1 MGFTV
6 EDMLTISH
14 DRYRM
19 ELVAGNR
26 GWANSINWLL
36 MVEDTTI
43 IRRFVGKELVVT
55 TGLGFDTEERLL
67 YLIEMLDNYHAAG
80 LVVNTGPYIHEIPEA
95 VRELADECDLPL
107 MTVPWDVSMSDMIKD
122 LTVRI
127 FMQSQMDEQLS
138 RAFINALE
146 RPELESAYREELSS
160 AFDVDG
166 KFQVTAITTP
176 DLDSMDTRERN
187 RISYRLQIYLE
198 DISHNAHFIYYNG
211 CFLLILNA
219 VDEKSKRMI
228 VDGFLTRAKRRMA
241 EQKIYVGEGTPVTDI
256 SRLYLSYR
264 RAAYAARFAMEHGIP
279 DQSFDDLGLYRI
291 LYAVSDELLLKE
303 LREDARAP
311 LRGYDEKHE
320 ADLIPTLRAYLKNNG
335 SIQKTSEEMY
345 IHKNTI
351 LYRMNKIREL
361 LGSDLESGEERM
373 YYYLAAAAYEESR
386 RKDL

>member
-6 EDMLTISH
+6 EDMLTISR

-26 GWANSINWLL
+26 GWANSISWLL

-43 IRRFVGKELVVT
+43 IRRFAGKELVVT

-67 YLIEMLDNYHAAG
+67 YLIELLDNYHAAG
-80 LVVNTGPYIHEIPEA
+80 LVVNTGPYIHEIPETA
-95 VRELADECDLPL
+95 RQLADQVDLPL

-138 RAFINALE
+138 RAFISAIE
-146 RPELESAYREELSS
+146 RPEVESAYREELAS

-166 KFQVTAITTP
+166 KFQVTAITAP

-219 VDEKSKRMI
+219 VDEKSKSMI
-228 VDGFLTRAKRRMA
+228 IDGFLTRAKRRMA

-256 SRLYLSYR
+256 SKLYLSYQ
-264 RAAYAARFAMEHGIP
+264 RAVYAVRFAQEHDKSVI
-279 DQSFDDLGLYRI
+279 DFEELGLYRL
-291 LYAVSDELLLKE
+291 LYAVSDELLLSE
-303 LREDARAP
+303 LREEALKP
-311 LRGYDEKHE
+311 LRSYDEKHE
-320 ADLIPTLRAYLKNNG
+320 ADLIPTLRTYLKNNG
-335 SIQKTSEEMY
+335 SIQKTSEDLY

-361 LGSDLESGEERM
+361 LRCDLEDGEERM
-373 YYYLAAAAYEESR
+373 YYYLAALAAEEG
-386 RKDL
+386 

>member
-6 EDMLTISH
+6 EDMLTISR

-26 GWANSINWLL
+26 GWANSISWLL

-43 IRRFVGKELVVT
+43 IRRFAGKELVVT
-55 TGLGFDTEERLL
+55 TGLGFDTQERLL
-67 YLIEMLDNYHAAG
+67 YLIELLDNYHAAG
-80 LVVNTGPYIHEIPEA
+80 LVVNTGPYIHEIPETA
-95 VRELADECDLPL
+95 RQLADQVDLPL

-138 RAFINALE
+138 RAFISAIE
-146 RPELESAYREELSS
+146 RPEVESAYREELAS

-166 KFQVTAITTP
+166 KFQVTAITAP

-219 VDEKSKRMI
+219 VDEKSKSMI
-228 VDGFLTRAKRRMA
+228 IDGFLTRAKRRMA

-256 SRLYLSYR
+256 SKLYLSYQ
-264 RAAYAARFAMEHGIP
+264 RAVYAVRFAQEHDKSVI
-279 DQSFDDLGLYRI
+279 DFEELGLYRL
-291 LYAVSDELLLKE
+291 LYAVSDELLLSE
-303 LREDARAP
+303 LREEALKP
-311 LRGYDEKHE
+311 LRSYDEKHE
-320 ADLIPTLRAYLKNNG
+320 ADLIPTLRTYLKNNG
-335 SIQKTSEEMY
+335 SIQKTSEDLY

-361 LGSDLESGEERM
+361 LRCDLEDGEERM
-373 YYYLAAAAYEESR
+373 YYYLAALAAEEG
-386 RKDL
+386 